1 LHRGSRPGVS
11 LSAAVLLGILGCGR
25 AAERLHLPALA
36 AITDARLTAAY
47 DPGPERRDLIAR
59 AAPGCRPFDS
69 AAALLAARVVDAV
82 IVSSPPDTHADLT
95 VQALRAGVPVLVDPP
110 LAPSLDEAGW
120 IRGEERASGVAAMVG
135 FNRRWWAP
143 AVALRHHLSAGL
155 EDAAASAE
163 TLLVTDRVR
172 GAESG
177 SADALHDLVVH
188 HLDLLRF
195 LMDRELATLQV
206 QRDGAGL
213 LTLEMTF
220 HGGGSAT
227 CRAGF
232 GEGHEETVTVTA
244 GGHRYAIRVGSSRHT
259 PAEGVLRRSL
269 DRLDYA
275 RRRLGGAQESLAS
288 TYERQLRGFVSF
300 VRGEAPPSPGTVDGI
315 AAVQAVA
322 AARLSLE
329 HGGVEVAVPATP
341 AE

>member
-1 LHRGSRPGVS
+1 MHRGSRPGVS

-36 AITDARLTAAY
+36 GITDARLTAAY

-69 AAALLAARVVDAV
+69 AAGLLAARVVDAV
-82 IVSSPPDTHADLT
+82 IVSSPPDTHAELT

-110 LAPSLDEAGW
+110 LAPSLDEAAW

-143 AVALRHHLSAGL
+143 AVALQHHLSAGV

-163 TLLVTDRVR
+163 TLLVSDRIR
-172 GAESG
+172 GGESG

-195 LMDRELATLQV
+195 LMDRELATIQA
-206 QRDGAGL
+206 QRDAAGL

-220 HGGGSAT
+220 HGGGSAV

-232 GEGHEETVTVTA
+232 GERAEESVIVTT
-244 GGHRYAIRVGSSRHT
+244 GGRRYAIRGGSSRHT

-269 DRLDYA
+269 DGLDDA
-275 RRRLGGAQESLAS
+275 RRRLGGHGDSLGG
-288 TYERQLRGFVSF
+288 TYARQLRGFVSF
-300 VRGEAPPSPGTVDGI
+300 VRGEAPPIPGTVDGI
-315 AAVQAVA
+315 AAVQAVE

-329 HGGVEVAVPATP
+329 HAGSAIEVPPTP
-341 AE
+341 DG